1 MAIIAPAGFDLFLI
15 DETSKSSLS
24 MNRVL
29 ALSIEIQRIRII
41 IKGSRKSH
49 LLVSSAKYL
58 VNDQLTGPMLNI
70 MVYRPIRK

>member
-1 MAIIAPAGFDLFLI
+1 MAVIASAGFDLFLI
-15 DETSKSSLS
+15 DDTSKSSLS

-29 ALSIEIQRIRII
+29 ALSIEIHRIRII

-49 LLVSSAKYL
+49 LQVSSAKYL

-70 MVYRPIRK
+70 MVNRPIRK